1 MVQTRPINNPYRRR
15 WGSMAKSID
24 TPLFLCYTLIDRKLP
39 MPKKVKKDSKGREE
53 EWSWEETPETIEALK
68 KLHATKRLHEDIR
81 KAEAESAPDY
91 GVGK

>member
-1 MVQTRPINNPYRRR
+1 MGPPNPL
-15 WGSMAKSID
+15 

-68 KLHATKRLHEDIR
+68 KLHNQT
-81 KAEAESAPDY
+81 SS
-91 GVGK
+91 

>member
-1 MVQTRPINNPYRRR
+1 
-15 WGSMAKSID
+15 
-24 TPLFLCYTLIDRKLP
+24 

-81 KAEAESAPDY
+81 KAEAEASPDY